1 MRTVGGWWVFGKNK
15 VNLGSPTRTVCS
27 SAGPGGDGAAVQRA
41 AAGVEGGVGFGPHV
55 AADLVGEDVAGAF
68 VAVASDFGGFA
79 AALNLKT
86 TVEPR
91 IDRMDP
97 DAKPTGAAN
106 DYP

>member
-1 MRTVGGWWVFGKNK
+1 
-15 VNLGSPTRTVCS
+15 
-27 SAGPGGDGAAVQRA
+27 VQRA
-41 AAGVEGGVGFGPHV
+41 AAGVEGEVGFGPHV
-55 AADLVGEDVAGAF
+55 AADVVGEDVAGAF

-97 DAKPTGAAN
+97 DAKPMGAAN

>member
-1 MRTVGGWWVFGKNK
+1 
-15 VNLGSPTRTVCS
+15 
-27 SAGPGGDGAAVQRA
+27 
-41 AAGVEGGVGFGPHV
+41 
-55 AADLVGEDVAGAF
+55 VAGAF

-97 DAKPTGAAN
+97 DAKPMGAAN